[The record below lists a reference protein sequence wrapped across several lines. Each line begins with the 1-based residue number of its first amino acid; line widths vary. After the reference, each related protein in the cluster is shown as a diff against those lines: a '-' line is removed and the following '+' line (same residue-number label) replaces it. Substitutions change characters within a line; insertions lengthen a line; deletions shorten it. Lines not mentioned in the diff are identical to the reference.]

1 MWCRTLWVEF
11 RGWSGVVVTIL
22 LSEVE
27 KLSFVSDNREV
38 ALGVLEGRARGV
50 WLLVGNGFFDEFSVG
65 CVV

>member
-1 MWCRTLWVEF
+1 MEF

-50 WLLVGNGFFDEFSVG
+50 WLLVGNGFSMSLV
-65 CVV
+65 